1 MCISVCPLHLL
12 QARPPMPTS
21 ATVVV
26 VTATVIIIAAVP
38 SSLLTSS
45 SLSPSATWAVAI
57 VWLVFWPP
65 GVAAVGDEV
74 LRRVTGADWRHQEVS
89 PGWWLLG
96 SARWDRRRV
105 IDLTTTAA
113 HVRVSCHGNSTLAC
127 AHHVVITH
135 YKPKAK
141 PTRILRQKM
150 TQKKLQ
156 LLECR
161 LNVKY
166 TVVWVT
172 YLIWCAFQLYYTAIT
187 AFLPF
192 LAFSPNPD
200 ICPESI
206 TVKR

>member
-1 MCISVCPLHLL
+1 
-12 QARPPMPTS
+12 MPTS

-113 HVRVSCHGNSTLAC
+113 HVCVCLVTETQPWLVHITLSSPIINQRRSQQEFC
-127 AHHVVITH
+127 ARKWHR
-135 YKPKAK
+135 KN
-141 PTRILRQKM
+141 
-150 TQKKLQ
+150 
-156 LLECR
+156 CNC
-161 LNVKY
+161 LNVG
-166 TVVWVT
+166 
-172 YLIWCAFQLYYTAIT
+172 LM
-187 AFLPF
+187 
-192 LAFSPNPD
+192 
-200 ICPESI
+200 
-206 TVKR
+206 